1 MRPHGPLLGLIV
13 LLAAQTFAQ
22 TTFEEKLTVTYIEV
36 PVTVLREGKPVRGLT
51 KENFDVSDDGRKR
64 AVESFEAI
72 DFASSETAKSIS
84 PLNPAS
90 RRNFLLLFDMSYSN
104 PTTIGRAQQAARS
117 FISRSIG
124 VRDRVSIGVV
134 DVDRGF
140 RFVTAF
146 TTDREVLIAAIA
158 DPKNFRTNDP
168 LQISGTSVLEAAPQ
182 NAAGLGQNE
191 SIALENIIDIA
202 RQADRLNESLS
213 RTRVRREVE
222 MLSSV
227 ARALQKLAGRK
238 HLVLLSEGFDPRLVT
253 GRDIGETDEA
263 AEESR
268 AISQGE
274 VWKVDSDKRFG
285 SADSMKSID
294 LMADVFRKADVV
306 LHAVD
311 IQGVRVQ
318 NDVRGGAKFNS
329 NGGLFLLADSTGGT
343 VFRNSNDI
351 SAEFD
356 RLTKQHEVVYV
367 LGFHVPVSRPG
378 QFHDLKVKLVNVP
391 GARVQHRGGYYD
403 PGSESTIERALT
415 TAEVIVNDMAQDA
428 IGVAAL
434 VASFPTGG
442 PSAQVPVVLE
452 IEGAG
457 LVKAAKGGIATTDI
471 FVYAFDADG
480 IVRDSLFQR
489 VVLDLSKVGDRLG
502 DTGIRFYGTLH
513 LPPGNYAVKNLVRVG
528 ETDAKGFRRIDLT
541 VPASGD
547 VSVVRPLFFQPAD
560 DWVMIKA
567 TRDKATMPY
576 PFMVGGETFI
586 PAARATLRKGEP
598 RLFALFIYNADPD
611 ELALDVVP
619 SATLVSQTA
628 SDDVTKYVFALDH
641 IPADAKELG
650 VTVRKKGSTDSRR
663 VSVPI
668 EVQ

>member
-1 MRPHGPLLGLIV
+1 MRSLGL
-13 LLAAQTFAQ
+13 LLALALPLAAQS
-22 TTFEEKLTVTYIEV
+22 FEEKVTVHYIEV
-36 PVTVLREGKPVRGLT
+36 PVTVLRDGNPVRGLT
-51 KENFDVSDDGRKR
+51 KENFELSEDGRKR

-72 DFASSETAKSIS
+72 DFAASETAKSVS
-84 PLNPAS
+84 PLNPAA
-90 RRNFLLLFDMSYSN
+90 RRNFLLLFDLSYSN

-124 VRDRVSIGVV
+124 LRDRVSIGVV

-146 TTDREVLIAAIA
+146 TTDREMLVSAIA

-168 LQISGTSVLEAAPQ
+168 LQISGTSVIEATPR
-182 NAAGLGQNE
+182 NTAGLGTND
-191 SIALENIIDIA
+191 SLALENLVDIA
-202 RQADRLNESLS
+202 RQSDRLNESLS

-253 GRDIGETDEA
+253 GRDIGETKDQEEEA
-263 AEESR
+263 R
-268 AISQGE
+268 AISHGE

-285 SADSMKSID
+285 SSDSMKSID
-294 LMADVFRKADVV
+294 LMADAFRKADVV

-356 RLTKQHEVVYV
+356 RLTRQHEVIYV
-367 LGFHVPVSRPG
+367 LGFHAPIARPG

-403 PGSESTIERALT
+403 PGGESTIERALT

-434 VASFPTGG
+434 AASFPTDG
-442 PSAQVPVVLE
+442 PAAQVPVVLE
-452 IEGAG
+452 IDGAG
-457 LVKAAKGGIATTDI
+457 IVQAAKGGIATADI
-471 FVYAFDADG
+471 FVYAFDDGG

-489 VVLDLSKVGDRLG
+489 VVLDLAKVGDRLG
-502 DTGIRFYGTLH
+502 STGVRFYGTLN
-513 LPPGNYAVKNLVRVG
+513 LPPGQYAVKNLVHVI
-528 ETDAKGFRRIDLT
+528 ETDSKGYRRIDLT
-541 VPASGD
+541 VPVTGD
-547 VSVVRPLFFQPAD
+547 VAVVRPLFFQPPD
-560 DWVMIKA
+560 DWLMVKA
-567 TRDKATMPY
+567 TRDKADAPY
-576 PFMVGGETFI
+576 PFMIGGETFI

-611 ELALDVVP
+611 ELTLDFVP
-619 SATLVSQTA
+619 NATLVSQTA
-628 SDDVTKYVFALDH
+628 SDEVTKYVFALDRF
-641 IPADAKELG
+641 PNDATELG
-650 VTVRKKGSTDSRR
+650 VTVRKKGSPDARR
-663 VSVPI
+663 VTVPI

>member
-1 MRPHGPLLGLIV
+1 MRPLGL
-13 LLAAQTFAQ
+13 LLALALPLAAQTF
-22 TTFEEKLTVTYIEV
+22 EEKVTVNYIEV
-36 PVTVLREGKPVRGLT
+36 PVTVLRDGNPVRGLT
-51 KENFDVSDDGRKR
+51 KENFDLSEDGRKR

-72 DFASSETAKSIS
+72 DFAASGTAKSVS
-84 PLNPAS
+84 PLNPAA
-90 RRNFLLLFDMSYSN
+90 RRNFLLLFDLSYSN

-124 VRDRVSIGVV
+124 LRDRVSIGVV

-146 TTDREVLIAAIA
+146 TTDREMLVSAIA

-168 LQISGTSVLEAAPQ
+168 LQISGTSVFEPAPQ
-182 NAAGLGQNE
+182 NAAGLGAND
-191 SIALENIIDIA
+191 SIALENLIDIA
-202 RQADRLNESLS
+202 RQSDRLNESFS

-222 MLSSV
+222 MLSNV

-253 GRDIGETDEA
+253 GRDIGETKDQEEEA
-263 AEESR
+263 R
-268 AISQGE
+268 AISHGE

-285 SADSMKSID
+285 SSDSMKSID
-294 LMADVFRKADVV
+294 LMADAFRKADVV

-318 NDVRGGAKFNS
+318 NDVRSGAKFNS

-356 RLTKQHEVVYV
+356 RLTRQHEVVYV
-367 LGFHVPVSRPG
+367 LGFHAPIARPG

-403 PGSESTIERALT
+403 PGGESTIESALT

-434 VASFPTGG
+434 AASFPTDG
-442 PSAQVPVVLE
+442 PAAQVPVVLE
-452 IEGAG
+452 IDGAG
-457 LVKAAKGGIATTDI
+457 IVQAAKGGIATTDI
-471 FVYAFDADG
+471 FVYAFDDGG

-489 VVLDLSKVGDRLG
+489 VVLDLAKIGDRLG
-502 DTGIRFYGTLH
+502 STGIRFYGTLN
-513 LPPGNYAVKNLVRVG
+513 LPPGQYAVKNLVHVI
-528 ETDAKGFRRIDLT
+528 ETDSKGYRRIDLT
-541 VPASGD
+541 VPATGD
-547 VSVVRPLFFQPAD
+547 VAVVRPLFFQPPD
-560 DWVMIKA
+560 DWLMVKA
-567 TRDKATMPY
+567 TRDKADAPY
-576 PFMVGGETFI
+576 PFTIGGETFI

-611 ELALDVVP
+611 ELTLDFVP

-628 SDDVTKYVFALDH
+628 SDEVTKYVFALDRF
-641 IPADAKELG
+641 PNDATELG
-650 VTVRKKGSTDSRR
+650 VTVRKKGSTDARR
-663 VSVPI
+663 VTVPI